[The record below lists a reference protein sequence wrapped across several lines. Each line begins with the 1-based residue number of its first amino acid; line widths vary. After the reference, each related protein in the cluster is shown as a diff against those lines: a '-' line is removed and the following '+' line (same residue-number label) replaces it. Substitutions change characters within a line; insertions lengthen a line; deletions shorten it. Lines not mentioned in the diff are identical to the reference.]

1 MAPETGHLRIGEL
14 SRRSGVSNQLLRA
27 WERRY
32 GLLEPMRTEGGYRLY
47 SDQDERRVAAMLANL
62 ERGLSAAEAAR
73 LALDTAESVDA
84 PDATVLERGT
94 QQLRAT
100 LDSLDEAGAHA
111 ALDRLLAELSVEAV
125 LREAVLPY
133 LRELGER
140 WASGDASIGQEHFA
154 TGILRGRLLGLA
166 RGWGRGTGP
175 HALLACAPDEHHELG
190 LITFGLGLRDLTG
203 GSPTS
208 VPTPRSRLAE
218 IAESLRPDAVVI
230 ATTTADAW
238 RTSGRRSPGSG
249 ATSRSGSQARA
260 PIASSRKRRRRC
272 STSIRSRPRSVW
284 RPRSRFPGR
293 GARRSGQRD
302 GPGDDDVLRE
312 SLDGDRRHDV
322 ERLVSPGSASTRA
335 ARERLPRSRAGS

>member
-1 MAPETGHLRIGEL
+1 MTPEPGHLRIGEL

-32 GLLEPMRTEGGYRLY
+32 GLLEPKRSDGGYRLY
-47 SDQDERRVAAMLANL
+47 SDDDERRVAVMLANL

-73 LALDTAESVDA
+73 LALAVADDADA

-100 LDSLDEAGAHA
+100 LDNLDEAGAHA

-140 WASGDASIGQEHFA
+140 WARGDASIGQEHFA

-166 RGWGRGTGP
+166 RGWGRGAGP

-190 LITFGLGLRDLTG
+190 LIAFGLGLRDRSWRITYLG
-203 GSPTS
+203 PD
-208 VPTPRSRLAE
+208 TPLETVAE
-218 IAESLRPDAVVI
+218 IATSLLPDAVVI
-230 ATTTADAW
+230 ATTSADHL
-238 RTSGRRSPGSG
+238 TDGRPALVELGRAFPLWLAGAGADRDLAAAVG
-249 ATSRSGSQARA
+249 ATLLDVDPLAAAERVAA
-260 PIASSRKRRRRC
+260 AS
-272 STSIRSRPRSVW
+272 
-284 RPRSRFPGR
+284 
-293 GARRSGQRD
+293 
-302 GPGDDDVLRE
+302 
-312 SLDGDRRHDV
+312 
-322 ERLVSPGSASTRA
+322 
-335 ARERLPRSRAGS
+335 

>member
-1 MAPETGHLRIGEL
+1 MAAETGHLRIGEL

-32 GLLEPMRTEGGYRLY
+32 GLLEPMRSEGGYRLY

-73 LALDTAESVDA
+73 LALDTAEGVDA

-190 LITFGLGLRDLTG
+190 LITFGLGLRDRSWRITYLG
-203 GSPTS
+203 PD
-208 VPTPRSRLAE
+208 TPLETVAE
-218 IAESLRPDAVVI
+218 LAESLRPDAVVI
-230 ATTTADAW
+230 ATTTADHLADE
-238 RTSGRRSPGSG
+238 RPALAGLGRDFALWLAGPGADRELAEAVG
-249 ATSRSGSQARA
+249 ATLLDVDPLAAAERVAA
-260 PIASSRKRRRRC
+260 AS
-272 STSIRSRPRSVW
+272 
-284 RPRSRFPGR
+284 
-293 GARRSGQRD
+293 
-302 GPGDDDVLRE
+302 
-312 SLDGDRRHDV
+312 
-322 ERLVSPGSASTRA
+322 
-335 ARERLPRSRAGS
+335 